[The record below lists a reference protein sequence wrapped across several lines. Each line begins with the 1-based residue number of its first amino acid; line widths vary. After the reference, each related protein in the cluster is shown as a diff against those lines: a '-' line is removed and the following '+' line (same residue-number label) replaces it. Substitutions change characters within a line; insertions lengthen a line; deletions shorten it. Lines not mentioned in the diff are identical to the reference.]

1 MAWTTRELLWELT
14 LLFASGEATL
24 PLTLPLPMLL
34 FLRIH
39 ASSLPSSL
47 IPHPS
52 SVQAECNDNDMHVPI
67 LNLPSASG
75 LSTCSQLLTPII
87 PIPTPRC
94 RCHCHCHCRCHCP
107 ATLAD
112 PARCGVVFDLFGRGK
127 GKASRKGLQPS
138 PPPQRP
144 VVLDQAR
151 TTRAR
156 TAVRASKGKRG
167 GSGPAWPWLVL
178 PRSIVLV
185 LMGAGA

>member
-1 MAWTTRELLWELT
+1 
-14 LLFASGEATL
+14 
-24 PLTLPLPMLL
+24 
-34 FLRIH
+34 
-39 ASSLPSSL
+39 
-47 IPHPS
+47 
-52 SVQAECNDNDMHVPI
+52 MHVPI

-87 PIPTPRC
+87 PIPTPRY
-94 RCHCHCHCRCHCP
+94 RCRCHCP

-156 TAVRASKGKRG
+156 TAVRASKAKGREETREWSCLALFG
-167 GSGPAWPWLVL
+167 VAAVYRPGLDGCWSLGNCHYCCRLLYRVAVVRREEVGLPCLTGFIAFSCFRVFMFWFVVL
-178 PRSIVLV
+178 P
-185 LMGAGA
+185 